1 MFQLWQG
8 DSPSLGGVLHAG
20 GGAGRERGGEGGS
33 GRWEDPGQ
41 VGIHAILLQ
50 EDVPFPCGSH
60 RQTSQL
66 QYLQDRPEGIVNDFV
81 TLILP
86 NCLSFSNLILTTT
99 KQQCSKKKLGLV
111 IFKKYTSSSLKF
123 QRYCK
128 YKFSNDIF

>member
-1 MFQLWQG
+1 MLQLRQG
-8 DSPSLGGVLHAG
+8 DSSSLGGVLHVG
-20 GGAGRERGGEGGS
+20 GGAGRERGGQGGS

-41 VGIHAILLQ
+41 VGIYTILLQ

-86 NCLSFSNLILTTT
+86 NCLYFSNLI
-99 KQQCSKKKLGLV
+99 
-111 IFKKYTSSSLKF
+111 
-123 QRYCK
+123 
-128 YKFSNDIF
+128 